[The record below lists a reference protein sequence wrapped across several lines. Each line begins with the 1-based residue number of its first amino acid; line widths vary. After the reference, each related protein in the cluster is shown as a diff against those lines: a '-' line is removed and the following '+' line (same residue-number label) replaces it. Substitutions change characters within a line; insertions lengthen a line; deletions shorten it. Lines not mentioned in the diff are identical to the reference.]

1 MNKIGDFMNLKKQI
15 LAIALIAFT
24 CINAT
29 ELTYTPANT
38 EIFWDIHHVIIK
50 KKGSEILKTLY
61 NAPKIALL
69 SNLFN
74 WTLLKDMFALRG
86 STGGAY
92 MQRLKQEDQ
101 RLADFALNMA
111 NSQVMINGMED
122 LILDLANQG
131 YTMHVASN
139 IGSEVYEHLKNKF
152 PHIFNENVIKDG
164 KTVDFKSENP
174 VEKPHAQFF
183 IELSSLRNKNKQHAL
198 FIDDKQENVDAAN
211 ANGFIGILFKN
222 AQQLKQELKK

>member
-1 MNKIGDFMNLKKQI
+1 
-15 LAIALIAFT
+15 
-24 CINAT
+24 
-29 ELTYTPANT
+29 
-38 EIFWDIHHVIIK
+38 
-50 KKGSEILKTLY
+50 
-61 NAPKIALL
+61 
-69 SNLFN
+69 
-74 WTLLKDMFALRG
+74 MFALRG

-122 LILDLANQG
+122 LILDLSARG
-131 YTMHVASN
+131 YTMYVASN

-152 PHIFNENVIKDG
+152 PHIFNDNVIKDG
-164 KTVDFKSENP
+164 KTVDFKSKNP

-183 IELSSLRNKNKQHAL
+183 IELNDLRNKNKPHAI

-211 ANGFIGILFKN
+211 ANGFIGVLFKN
-222 AQQLKQELKK
+222 AQQLKQNLKK